1 MKKIALFFI
10 LVIFLFACKKE
21 AGEGGTSVI
30 EGRVLNYTIEFNG
43 TSNDTIIFPKPKE
56 DVYIIYSDDEGEV
69 WDDNFETH
77 WDGTYR
83 FEYLRKGAYTIF
95 IYEDSNIVG
104 SINYDYPIFRHIKI
118 ESNNSTNRVEDF
130 MILKEPNL

>member
-1 MKKIALFFI
+1 MKKIALFFF
-10 LVIFLFACKKE
+10 LGIFLFACKKE

-30 EGRVLNYTIEFNG
+30 EGRVMNYSISFNG
-43 TSNDTIIFPKPKE
+43 TSNDTTIFPKPKE

-83 FEYLRKGAYTIF
+83 FEYLRKGSYTIF
-95 IYEDSNIVG
+95 IYEDSTIVG
-104 SINYDYPIFRHIKI
+104 TINYDYPIFKHVSITN
-118 ESNNSTNRVEDF
+118 NNSTNTLSDF
-130 MILKEPNL
+130 VIQKISE

>member
-10 LVIFLFACKKE
+10 LGIFLFACKKE

-30 EGRVLNYTIEFNG
+30 EGRVMNYSISFNG
-43 TSNDTIIFPKPKE
+43 TSSDTIIFPKPKE
-56 DVYIIYSDDEGEV
+56 DVYIIYSDDEDEV
-69 WDDNFETH
+69 WNDDFETH

-95 IYEDSNIVG
+95 IYEDSTIVG
-104 SINYDYPIFRHIKI
+104 TINYDYPIFKHVSITN
-118 ESNNSTNRVEDF
+118 NNSTNTVSDF
-130 MILKEPNL
+130 VIQQ

>member
-10 LVIFLFACKKE
+10 LGIFLLACKKE

-30 EGRVLNYTIEFNG
+30 EGRVMNYSISFNG
-43 TSNDTIIFPKPKE
+43 TSNDTNIFPKPKE
-56 DVYIIYSDDEGEV
+56 DVYIIYSDNEGEV

-95 IYEDSNIVG
+95 IYDDRAIVG
-104 SINYDYPIFRHIKI
+104 TINYDYTIFKHVSITN
-118 ESNNSTNRVEDF
+118 NNSTNTLSDF
-130 MILKEPNL
+130 VIQKISE